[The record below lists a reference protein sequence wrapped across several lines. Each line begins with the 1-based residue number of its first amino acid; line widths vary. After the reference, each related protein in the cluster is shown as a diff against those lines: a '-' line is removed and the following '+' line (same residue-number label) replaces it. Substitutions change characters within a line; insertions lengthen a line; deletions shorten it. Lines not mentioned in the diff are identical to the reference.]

1 MFSVKTGSRLDRP
14 GRRAPSADDPSG
26 IPWALIQRG
35 EGSEPRLAPARSG
48 SPATSG
54 TVDVVLY
61 AVVPCLL
68 RPIAMV
74 LTIVV
79 AFLVSLSVGARAPP
93 VMNYLAFVRYAA

>member
-1 MFSVKTGSRLDRP
+1 MFRLNRLVDAQASISL
-14 GRRAPSADDPSG
+14 RAQMILGAMPC
-26 IPWALIQRG
+26 ALIQRE
-35 EGSEPRLAPARSG
+35 EGSEPRLAPARSR

-54 TVDVVLY
+54 TVYVVLY

-93 VMNYLAFVRYAA
+93 VMNYLAFVCYAA